1 MSNFNMTRFGHVL
14 KADFA
19 TRRRLHLGVFLTS
32 LVGGLGIGI
41 FNYIKPSFMGPNIY
55 MPGTGY
61 ETLRQLTGERLAEST
76 ANAFMVAFML
86 SFGYLL
92 SLTFAGLRTRRE
104 RIAFAML
111 PASGAE
117 KCLVRLLMHMLLFP
131 LYVLAGLC
139 LADLVRTALFP
150 LFGHS
155 YGSALPV
162 FFHKITTSF
171 HLGFNAVFTNS
182 TGFDDFIGYAGIIL
196 FLLAYHFSYLFGSVL
211 FRRRAFLFVMLIQVA
226 ALLIV
231 GLSAANLAEY
241 LLDNDVMKSH
251 TLFRIYFVT
260 GDVVLLAYLVG
271 GFVWSYRHMTRL
283 PVVSRRLFSLCK

>member
-1 MSNFNMTRFGHVL
+1 MSSFNMTRFGHVL

-19 TRRRLHLGVFLTS
+19 TRRRLHLGVLLAS
-32 LVGGLGIGI
+32 LVGGLGICI

-61 ETLRQLTGERLAEST
+61 ETLRQLTAERLADST
-76 ANAFMVAFML
+76 SNAFMAVFML
-86 SFGYLL
+86 SLGYLL

-155 YGSALPV
+155 YCSALPV
-162 FFHKITTSF
+162 FFHKIAASF
-171 HLGFNAVFTNS
+171 HLGFNEVFTDS

-196 FLLAYHFSYLFGSVL
+196 FLLSGYFSYLFGSAL

-226 ALLIV
+226 VLLIV
-231 GLSAANLAEY
+231 GLSVGNLTEY
-241 LLDNDVMKSH
+241 LMRNDVISSL
-251 TLFRIYFVT
+251 TLYRVLFVT
-260 GDVVLLAYLVG
+260 GDVVFLAYLVG
-271 GFVWSYRHMTRL
+271 GFAWSYRHVTRL
-283 PVVSRRLFSLCK
+283 PVVSRRLFSLRK